1 MIGFSNHNLSTEDT
15 KGPRTLIILAEE
27 NDTLV

>member
-15 KGPRTLIILAEE
+15 KGPETLIIFAEKI
-27 NDTLV
+27 DILD